1 MADDKCHICQYF
13 YQDDEDGIF
22 HGYDHFGMSGLREFA
37 QAHKAHIMKPFD
49 MTAYD
54 LKGCPCRSFNFPLQP
69 EQQIDEE
76 LVQGCLLKIL
86 KTLGTG

>member
-1 MADDKCHICQYF
+1 MADSKCYICNYN
-13 YQDDEDGIF
+13 YQDEEDGLF
-22 HGYDHFGMSGLREFA
+22 HGYDHFGLSGLRRFA
-37 QAHKAHIMKPFD
+37 LSHRAHIMKPFD

-86 KTLGTG
+86 KTLDTG